1 MSARGGL
8 CTFPRIIMQYQRLQL
23 ISWLLLA
30 AACNGGTTTTL
41 ATDTDDGSSTS
52 GEASTGGS
60 PTSSPTTTGT
70 PTTTETSA
78 STTDST
84 STTDQ
89 TSTTGTT
96 EGSSGTTDE
105 TSTTGTTEGSSTGT
119 TDETSTTTGTST
131 EGSTSTTEGSTSGS
145 TGDTGGD
152 VDNTIYEIQDGT
164 IAEMQ
169 PVQVKGVVVTG
180 INPGFTAFFAQ
191 EPPGGQHSGVWV
203 YVGQM
208 GPDIKSLKVGDEVDI
223 KGVTLEFDGLTEID
237 ASMGAVTP
245 TGQAGPP
252 IVPEVLPIAAF
263 ADPAMIEPW
272 EGVFVRVEGDF
283 TVSMLPGF
291 EEFVVTDNVDDAWV
305 DNLLYSVVL
314 DDASFPN
321 FYVGSKFTAIQGPLN
336 FSFMQYKIAPR
347 VKEDLEGYVPS
358 PDPVVGVEELKA
370 GDLVVTEV
378 MYNPTCANDDCEWI
392 EVHNKTGAKV
402 DLNGLI
408 IQDTAMNAMQQG
420 KVNVSAV
427 VPAGGY
433 AVLGYKTMATWPY
446 PDQPAAFYGNNPALG
461 NAGDIVVLKNSKG
474 TLDSTG
480 KWPDKGALAS
490 GVSWKLDPTKL
501 DATSNDDPANWC
513 YSTIVFYTMGNTNE
527 KGSPAAA
534 NEQACAPI

>member
-1 MSARGGL
+1 LSARGGV
-8 CTFPRIIMQYQRLQL
+8 CTFPRIMHYQRIQA

-30 AACNGGTTTTL
+30 AACNGGETTTL

-52 GEASTGGS
+52 GDASTSGS

-70 PTTTETSA
+70 PTTTETS
-78 STTDST
+78 T
-84 STTDQ
+84 STTDA
-89 TSTTGTT
+89 TSTTDETSTTTTTTTTTDTTGTSTEGSTSTT

-105 TSTTGTTEGSSTGT
+105 TS
-119 TDETSTTTGTST
+119 TTGTST

-169 PVQVKGVVVTG
+169 PVQVKGVIVTG
-180 INPGFTAFFAQ
+180 VNPGFTAFFAQ

-208 GPDIKSLKVGDEVDI
+208 GPDIKDLKVGDEVDI

-237 ASMGAVTP
+237 ASTGAVTK
-245 TGQAGPP
+245 TGQVGLPV
-252 IVPEVLPIAAF
+252 VPEVLPIATF

-283 TVSMLPGF
+283 TVSTLPGF
-291 EEFVVTDNVDDAWV
+291 DEFVVTDNVDDAWV
-305 DNLLYSVVL
+305 DNLLYSVPL
-314 DDASFPN
+314 DDVNFPN
-321 FYVGSKFTAIQGPLN
+321 FYIGSKFTAIQGPLN

-347 VKEDLEGYVPS
+347 VKEDLEGYVES
-358 PDPVVGVEELKA
+358 PDPVIGVEELKA
-370 GDLVVTEV
+370 GDLIVTEV
-378 MYNPTCANDDCEWI
+378 MYNPICANDDCEWI
-392 EVHNKTGAKV
+392 EVHNKTGAKI

-408 IQDTAMNAMQQG
+408 IQDTAMNPMQQG

-446 PDQPAAFYGNNPALG
+446 ANPPAAFYGSNPALG
-461 NAGDIVVLKNSKG
+461 NAGDIIVLKNSKA

-513 YSTIVFYTMGNTNE
+513 YSTIVFYNMGNLNE
-527 KGSPAAA
+527 KGSPAAV
-534 NEQACAPI
+534 NEQACAAI